1 MKLEHFPTSYMK
13 ISSKWIKHLSVGIE
27 TMKLLE
33 ETIGG
38 NVFDINHNIFY
49 KGYIGNYNQGEKT
62 TLRRGESNSKWNNW
76 QRIHLQNIQAAH
88 AAQYQQGGKKKS
100 KSG

>member
-13 ISSKWIKHLSVGIE
+13 ISSKLIKDLNVGIE

-38 NVFDINHNIFY
+38 NLFDINHSNIFY
-49 KGYIGNYNQGEKT
+49 EGSMGNYNQGKKT
-62 TLRRGESNSKWNNW
+62 TIRRGESNSKRNN
-76 QRIHLQNIQAAH
+76 
-88 AAQYQQGGKKKS
+88 
-100 KSG
+100 